1 MTFWWKEQEKEM
13 KEKETT
19 VGGSLGGVGGRW
31 GVEGGGVLCPSD
43 CGEDTSFLSS

>member
-13 KEKETT
+13 KEKETE
-19 VGGSLGGVGGRW
+19 VGGSRGEVGGV
-31 GVEGGGVLCPSD
+31 GGGVLCPSD